1 MNNLYQ
7 RLLNKGFKQVKYSNQ
22 PEPNV
27 WYKIEFTD
35 VTEVEKMIELLQ
47 EDKGYWE
54 GSFDNLIISIEIR
67 EDLSYAQYLITEQK
81 LDFGGDAHDELTIE
95 EFEQLLDN
103 LDDVI
108 ELV

>member
-7 RLLNKGFKQVKYSNQ
+7 KLLNKGFKKVKYTKQ
-22 PEPNV
+22 TEPNL

-54 GSFDNLIISIEIR
+54 GSFDNLIITIEIR
-67 EDLSYAQYLITEQK
+67 EDLSYAQYLIVEHSQ
-81 LDFGGDAHDELTIE
+81 DFDGKAFDELTIE

>member
-7 RLLNKGFKQVKYSNQ
+7 KLLNKGFKKVKYTKQ
-22 PEPNV
+22 IEPNL
-27 WYKIEFTD
+27 WYRIEFTD

-67 EDLSYAQYLITEQK
+67 EDLSYAQYLITEYNR
-81 LDFGGDAHDELTIE
+81 DFGGEAFDELTIE